1 MTVDL
6 KQIPDANRIGP
17 SSAGLTHKGGSGQK
31 EAGSRARRVPV
42 GEGALPAASPL
53 IPKPSPSAL
62 IWGKET
68 SKGKFICP
76 GTALGKPRANR
87 AYRLPTERG
96 RARHMPREGQPGKV
110 MVPKAA
116 HCSVRRRCKGAT
128 RPHLHIFFSFLFTLV
143 LCHVESKP
151 DLLRASS
158 LPWY

>member
-1 MTVDL
+1 MVPTGESSTLDFCSPKRQRLTAQQNVIGLMTVDL

-31 EAGSRARRVPV
+31 EAGSRARRVPG

-53 IPKPSPSAL
+53 IAKPSPSAL

-96 RARHMPREGQPGKV
+96 RTRHMPREGDGPEG
-110 MVPKAA
+110 
-116 HCSVRRRCKGAT
+116 ST
-128 RPHLHIFFSFLFTLV
+128 
-143 LCHVESKP
+143 
-151 DLLRASS
+151 LLRAEAMQGSNTS
-158 LPWY
+158 TPPHFL